1 MPYLCCSQPK
11 HEQFVTTTE
20 SALRH
25 QPASLAVIWRQGSL
39 FGMVPMQLSHS
50 FCYFS
55 ECKSVNQYHESTAM
69 LSLFHDFPSIQN
81 RHTVQ
86 IDISQLLDTFQHE
99 NLQIGAWLNVI
110 GYITPSTSRSRSKV
124 QAILVW
130 SAGAI
135 NLQHYETALVSRQT
149 T

>member
-1 MPYLCCSQPK
+1 
-11 HEQFVTTTE
+11 
-20 SALRH
+20 
-25 QPASLAVIWRQGSL
+25 
-39 FGMVPMQLSHS
+39 
-50 FCYFS
+50 
-55 ECKSVNQYHESTAM
+55 M
-69 LSLFHDFPSIQN
+69 LSLFHDFPSPRN

-86 IDISQLLDTFQHE
+86 VDISQLLDTIHHQ

-135 NLQHYETALVSRQT
+135 NLQQYETALISRQT
-149 T
+149 A